1 VLLTQKSTWSFTDL
15 KVFRP
20 PNGHTTQCLPWLPF
34 DSAPRSPAIHLARCR
49 HVRFLSQPGIS
60 SVGITTGLGA
70 LAIESL
76 QSHEPA
82 LQFANADDITHQIS
96 QWMP

>member
-1 VLLTQKSTWSFTDL
+1 
-15 KVFRP
+15 
-20 PNGHTTQCLPWLPF
+20 
-34 DSAPRSPAIHLARCR
+34 
-49 HVRFLSQPGIS
+49 VRFLSQPGIS

-82 LQFANADDITHQIS
+82 LQFANADDIPIRSVNGCLNKNKACQLMELVLELEET
-96 QWMP
+96 